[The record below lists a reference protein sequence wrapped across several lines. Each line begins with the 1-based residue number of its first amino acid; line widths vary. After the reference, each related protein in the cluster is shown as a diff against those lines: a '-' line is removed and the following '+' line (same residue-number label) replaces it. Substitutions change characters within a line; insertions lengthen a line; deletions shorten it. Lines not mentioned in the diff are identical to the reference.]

1 MDLRYDEIHVIW
13 RRDIHHWCARGLV
26 GDWGI
31 SKDRR
36 LAISMAVDAVVT
48 AGYPYTK
55 VVVYTKRSRR
65 EFVITRFRKMKASP
79 QFYQDA
85 VP

>member
-31 SKDRR
+31 SKDRS
-36 LAISMAVDAVVT
+36 LAISMAVDAVVS
-48 AGYPYTK
+48 AGRYTK
-55 VVVYTKRSRR
+55 VVVYTKRNRR
-65 EFVITRFRKMKASP
+65 EFVITKFRKMTPSP
-79 QFYQDA
+79 QFFQDA